1 MFRID
6 KFTQEEKL
14 VIDYFDQL
22 KVTKKIGRKW
32 LISLP
37 ILEHVLNRTN
47 QNLSINKNVDGEL
60 MLGSYP
66 LDSALTQNEYKTLVL
81 LYNNKKSLVDR
92 DTLAKTIWGSVYLDK
107 YSNWAIDK
115 TISRIRK
122 KLSGL
127 GFNKEMIQI
136 VKGKGYKLQTHTHGT
151 ST

>member
-1 MFRID
+1 MQKIMFRID

-81 LYNNKKSLVDR
+81 LYNNKNPWL
-92 DTLAKTIWGSVYLDK
+92 
-107 YSNWAIDK
+107 
-115 TISRIRK
+115 
-122 KLSGL
+122 
-127 GFNKEMIQI
+127 I
-136 VKGKGYKLQTHTHGT
+136 VTRWQKPFGEAYILTNTPIGQ
-151 ST
+151 